1 MHYSLL
7 LLTRPNLRRIF
18 LLFLAVPCS
27 LWGLSSPTRDWT
39 RGHNSESAKSQ
50 PLDRQETSRINYFI
64 PVEPARMLS
73 NCDAAEDSWESLGLQ
88 GEEIKPVNLNGNQL
102 WIVFGRT
109 DAEAPRLWSPDVK
122 SQLTGKGPDAGK
134 DWRQQGKRS
143 AKDEMVGWQHQL
155 NEHKSEQTPG
165 DSEGQRSLVCCSPR
179 GCKESDVT

>member
-1 MHYSLL
+1 MNSREKSSLVSPKGKGKDCHFEMHYSLL

-64 PVEPARMLS
+64 PVEPAGMLS

-88 GEEIKPVNLNGNQL
+88 GDQTSQPQRKSTVNSLWKDWCWSSKTLVTWCEEPTHWKRPWCWERLKATG
-102 WIVFGRT
+102 
-109 DAEAPRLWSPDVK
+109 EAV
-122 SQLTGKGPDAGK
+122 GKGWD
-134 DWRQQGKRS
+134 
-143 AKDEMVGWQHQL
+143 GWMATSTQW
-155 NEHKSEQTPG
+155 T
-165 DSEGQRSLVCCSPR
+165 
-179 GCKESDVT
+179 